1 MADELNNRSFDDE
14 QQSYTYEHEVGCT
27 CGCNPEAFQQYKKQA
42 IFKIVLS
49 AVFFGIGY
57 AISEFY
63 PDPPQILTYAGLLCF
78 AVSYIL
84 VGFSVIRDALVLV
97 LDGNLFNEYLLIG
110 VVSLGALAIREFHE
124 GCSVML
130 LFAIGDLLQGMAVSK
145 SQDKINK
152 MIIDS
157 DVSDE
162 EVNNENS
169 VLSKLEDEVNG
180 AGGTN
185 RFITRFAKWYTPLV
199 FVIAIA
205 VILVPPLFFDGV
217 WKEWIYRGLSALV
230 VGCPCAIVISVPLS
244 FYFGIGAVVRDEKNG
259 KFYAARASRV
269 AKENIVLALAVKL
282 VVLIMVVFMNRELP
296 MWFAVFS
303 DVGICLL
310 AILNSVRSA
319 IVKK

>member
-1 MADELNNRSFDDE
+1 MADELNNQNLDGKRQE
-14 QQSYTYEHEVGCT
+14 YAYEHEAGCT
-27 CGCNPEAFQQYKKQA
+27 CGCNPEAFREYKKQA
-42 IFKIVLS
+42 VFKIVLS
-49 AVFFGIGY
+49 AVFFAIGY
-57 AISEFY
+57 VISEFFS
-63 PDPPQILTYAGLLCF
+63 DAPQIVSYISLICF
-78 AVSYIL
+78 AVSYIA

-97 LDGNLFNEYLLIG
+97 LDGNVFNEYLLIS

-145 SQDKINK
+145 SQDTINS
-152 MIIDS
+152 MIVNS

-162 EVNNENS
+162 EVNDENS
-169 VLSKLEDEVNG
+169 ILSQLEDEVNG

-199 FVIAIA
+199 FVIAVA
-205 VILVPPLFFDGV
+205 VILIPPIFLDGV

-259 KFYAARASRV
+259 KFYAARALRI

-303 DVGICLL
+303 DTGLCLL